1 MDEKQFQEISAKLDT
16 IIKLLTINSVEGKD
30 PKKMV
35 LVLDSLG
42 FQPKQIA
49 DILNEN
55 PATVRSR
62 LFRARKETNQES
74 GSSENKAPKMKHN
87 E

>member
-1 MDEKQFQEISAKLDT
+1 MDEKQFQEISSKLDT

-35 LVLDSLG
+35 LVLSSM
-42 FQPKQIA
+42 A

-55 PATVRSR
+55 PSTVRNR
-62 LFRARKETNQES
+62 LFRARKEASNEAA
-74 GSSENKAPKMKHN
+74 SSEDKVSESKKQ
-87 E
+87 